1 MLRISNIILNARAL
15 IIILLLGSLAFMF
28 HNARN
33 AKLTYQLAKIL
44 PLDNIV
50 YQHYLDFI
58 DEFGES
64 QNTMVIAVQDDDFYT
79 RYHLKEWHKLS
90 VNIEKLSGVED
101 VVSITN
107 LPILSIDSIE
117 VDGKLKRKFLIS
129 QWYND
134 SYDTEQLDSALEI
147 FDEQKIYER
156 MLFNEKINASIM
168 LIPIEKNVL
177 KGPER
182 KDLIDKI
189 LEFSAEYS
197 EETGVMVHHSGLPY
211 LRTID
216 SIKVREE
223 ISLFIVLTILITSFI
238 LFLFFKSWI
247 ATISSVIV
255 VAVGVVFS
263 FGTMG
268 YLNYE
273 ISLLMAL
280 VPPIIIVIG
289 IPNCIFLINKYHI
302 EYRKTKDKNTSL
314 HLMIRKIGNIT
325 LITNITTA
333 SGFAAFALT
342 KSETLQEFGI
352 VASVNICFIFILS
365 LLIIPIWLSFF
376 PAPKIRHT
384 KHLDKKW
391 VKYLVTL
398 FTDLVKRRRKLIYI
412 ITVILIIT
420 GVFGLFQVKTTGNVT
435 DDLDKKGELYK
446 DLQFFENNFGGV
458 MPFEIIID
466 TRDTNALE
474 KIYFMSK
481 VQSVQNELESYPEF
495 SNSISYVNLIKYANQ
510 VYKNEGE
517 KFYFLP
523 QKMDLP
529 YINSLARES
538 EIKDDLGFKLRDKI
552 NSKARITLRMKDIS
566 TIRMDEILSDLKPKI
581 DEIFPSPKYDV
592 IITGSSMVFLEGTKF
607 LARNLITSL
616 LLVIILISI
625 FMAWMFR
632 SSRMVLV
639 SIIPNL
645 LPLLL
650 TAAIMGYFGIPLKP
664 STILVFSIAFGISV
678 DDTIHFLAKY
688 RQELLTNQW
697 NIKKSVYNSLKETG
711 VSMIYTSIVLFFG
724 FFIFVASDFGGTV
737 ALGLLVSIT
746 LFFAMLSN
754 LLLLPALL
762 LSLEKLI
769 TIKALK
775 DPLLEVFEEEENIE
789 LNERRK

>member
-1 MLRISNIILNARAL
+1 MLS
-15 IIILLLGSLAFMF
+15 
-28 HNARN
+28 
-33 AKLTYQLAKIL
+33 Y
-44 PLDNIV
+44 
-50 YQHYLDFI
+50 
-58 DEFGES
+58 
-64 QNTMVIAVQDDDFYT
+64 
-79 RYHLKEWHKLS
+79 
-90 VNIEKLSGVED
+90 
-101 VVSITN
+101 
-107 LPILSIDSIE
+107 
-117 VDGKLKRKFLIS
+117 LKRKFLIS

-247 ATISSVIV
+247 ATISSVMV

-412 ITVILIIT
+412 ITVILIII

-481 VQSVQNELESYPEF
+481 VQSVQNEIESYPEF
-495 SNSISYVNLIKYANQ
+495 STSISYVNLIKYANQ

-678 DDTIHFLAKY
+678 DDTIHFLAK
-688 RQELLTNQW
+688 
-697 NIKKSVYNSLKETG
+697 SLH
-711 VSMIYTSIVLFFG
+711 SF
-724 FFIFVASDFGGTV
+724 
-737 ALGLLVSIT
+737 
-746 LFFAMLSN
+746 
-754 LLLLPALL
+754 
-762 LSLEKLI
+762 
-769 TIKALK
+769 
-775 DPLLEVFEEEENIE
+775 
-789 LNERRK
+789 LN